1 MAKMMSVLCTIALAV
16 AGQQAS
22 TGEIAG
28 NVGLPDVRVIVQADG
43 ATTSTT
49 FTSDAGGRFS
59 APRLPPGT
67 YFVSF
72 YLKDYKYL
80 TRAGVSVSAN
90 SRAQVDV
97 TLEKEPPDAY
107 GAKEPMTLAMD
118 TRSRASSILPRVIRD
133 TSSRSSTS
141 RVKCTT
147 WRPITSRSRVCGG
160 GRSAISS
167 SAVVIGASGLRS
179 S

>member
-1 MAKMMSVLCTIALAV
+1 MAKMMSVLCAIALAV

-28 NVGLPDVRVIVQADG
+28 SVGLPGVRVIVQADG
-43 ATTSTT
+43 GTTSTT
-49 FTSDAGGRFS
+49 VTSDAGGRFS

-97 TLEKEPPDAY
+97 T
-107 GAKEPMTLAMD
+107 
-118 TRSRASSILPRVIRD
+118 RSRKNLLTRTAPQ
-133 TSSRSSTS
+133 SR
-141 RVKCTT
+141 
-147 WRPITSRSRVCGG
+147 
-160 GRSAISS
+160 
-167 SAVVIGASGLRS
+167 
-179 S
+179 